1 MTYIHVMCTSYV
13 LYMHMMYNVVV
24 HVMYIFLFILNIR
37 RGGNT
42 FATLQSN
49 YAFGNVSA
57 DVRFPA
63 IKKLID
69 VANVGV
75 ELEINIG
82 IRNPQAGGWQG
93 NFDTY
98 LERVTGW
105 ESATGSIMR
114 TYYYYGNV
122 FVTDYAANSTIF
134 DYYTRLYKFVKRI
147 R

>member
-1 MTYIHVMCTSYV
+1 MSVWIPYYRPGDPHTAKWRE
-13 LYMHMMYNVVV
+13 LG
-24 HVMYIFLFILNIR
+24 FD
-37 RGGNT
+37 
-42 FATLQSN
+42 FATLQPN
-49 YAFGNVSA
+49 YAFSNVSA

-69 VANVGV
+69 AANVGV
-75 ELEINIG
+75 EVEINVS

-98 LERVTGW
+98 LERVTDW
-105 ESATGSIMR
+105 ESANGSIMR
-114 TYYYYGNV
+114 TYYYGNA

-147 R
+147 RIHDIVR